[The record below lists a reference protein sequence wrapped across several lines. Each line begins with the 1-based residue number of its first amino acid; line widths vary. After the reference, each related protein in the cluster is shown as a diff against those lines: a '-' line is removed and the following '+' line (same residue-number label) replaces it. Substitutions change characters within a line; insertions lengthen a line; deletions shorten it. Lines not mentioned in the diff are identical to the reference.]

1 MNHWERQGT
10 DGTNENPHNFL
21 IYSLGR
27 GGIFQPVLIILFH
40 ISIFSYWYR
49 KYKNFDILLYQL
61 PIVMTSLFDASMESV
76 RFPFIFY
83 SYLGIILNEKF

>member
-27 GGIFQPVLIILFH
+27 GGIFQPILIILCK
-40 ISIFSYWYR
+40 SDRTPCVW
-49 KYKNFDILLYQL
+49 KT
-61 PIVMTSLFDASMESV
+61 VGG
-76 RFPFIFY
+76 Y
-83 SYLGIILNEKF
+83 STN